1 MLTMGETFSPTAKMA
16 SIRVVLQEAVNA
28 DMKLFQLDV
37 KTAYLN
43 APIDHDIY
51 VRQPKGFE
59 NSDKNGNELVWKLKK
74 SLYGLKQSGRMW
86 HNCLHTFLVEN
97 GFKQLISDNCIYVN
111 DGTSYKIIL
120 IVWVDDIV
128 IASSSVNEAEALK
141 MQLSTR
147 FKMKDFGTLSN
158 FLGIQFEVNES
169 GIKMHQ
175 SQYAGKILDKFK
187 MTECN
192 PKQLPCDLG
201 ASNIDFDSQTNFLE
215 DPRKYREI
223 VGSLVYLMTCTR
235 PDLCFAV
242 TILSQHLAN
251 PKVAHFNMAK
261 HVMRYIKG
269 TLDHGLCFQKSPLK
283 IVGFTDAS
291 WASTGDRRSISGY
304 CYMLGEESCLV
315 SWKSKKQPIVALSS
329 CEAEYIS
336 VTYAIQEGVF
346 LQQLIDE
353 MGINSVSNNV
363 ILHVDN
369 KGAIDLSKNPV
380 HHQRTKHISIRYHFI
395 RSKILDGSFVLLYV
409 PSKENIA
416 DMFTK
421 PCTKFSL
428 QLFNVVQKI

>member
-1 MLTMGETFSPTAKMA
+1 MVCAF
-16 SIRVVLQEAVNA
+16 
-28 DMKLFQLDV
+28 
-37 KTAYLN
+37 
-43 APIDHDIY
+43 
-51 VRQPKGFE
+51 
-59 NSDKNGNELVWKLKK
+59 
-74 SLYGLKQSGRMW
+74 
-86 HNCLHTFLVEN
+86 
-97 GFKQLISDNCIYVN
+97 
-111 DGTSYKIIL
+111 
-120 IVWVDDIV
+120 
-128 IASSSVNEAEALK
+128 
-141 MQLSTR
+141 
-147 FKMKDFGTLSN
+147 
-158 FLGIQFEVNES
+158 
-169 GIKMHQ
+169 
-175 SQYAGKILDKFK
+175 
-187 MTECN
+187 
-192 PKQLPCDLG
+192 
-201 ASNIDFDSQTNFLE
+201 
-215 DPRKYREI
+215 
-223 VGSLVYLMTCTR
+223 
-235 PDLCFAV
+235 
-242 TILSQHLAN
+242 
-251 PKVAHFNMAK
+251 
-261 HVMRYIKG
+261 
-269 TLDHGLCFQKSPLK
+269 KSPLK

-421 PCTKFSL
+421 PCIKFSL